1 MKNKLRTSIA
11 GLSIILLSGSA
22 FAQSLLPPNLLNYA
36 LFTSAGALTNNGTS
50 SIKGDIGTKDGAV
63 TGFPGYANSGTTTV
77 SGNIDVANDATLQ
90 AEADAQTAY
99 TTLINRSNNVILDN
113 PSLGNGTTLLAGTY
127 FLNEAATID
136 GNLTLSGSSTDIFV
150 IKING
155 ALSAASGS
163 QIILGSGVSAENVYF
178 NVTGQTALASGST
191 FRGNIVSGGAII
203 LASGAV
209 LAGRGI
215 TTAGQI
221 NLSANNVDNG
231 FTPLPVTLT
240 SFTVKKGEFQN
251 AQLNWTTT
259 AETNSSKFEVQRSM
273 NGKTWTGIGEVLAKG
288 QSTKSVPYY
297 YSDNSPKKGI
307 NMYRLKMIDT
317 DASFSFSTIKSVEL
331 NAYQSMALYPN
342 PTVDQLTLDVDD
354 INQIYKI
361 QLTDIFGKSV
371 YSQTKKGSLPI
382 TAKVD
387 TAKLSTGMYIASVTR
402 MDGSISVMKIL
413 KR

>member
-1 MKNKLRTSIA
+1 MKNKLRILIT
-11 GLSIILLSGSA
+11 GLSIILFAGSA
-22 FAQSLLPPNLLNYA
+22 FAQSLLPSNLLNYA
-36 LFTSAGALTNNGTS
+36 LFTSSGALTNSGTS
-50 SIKGDIGTKDGAV
+50 SIKGSIGTNEGAV
-63 TGFPGYANSGTTTV
+63 TGFPGYANSGSTTV
-77 SGNIDVANDATLQ
+77 AGTINVANDATLQ
-90 AEADAQTAY
+90 AAADAQTAY
-99 TTLINRSNNVILDN
+99 TSLITRSNNFILTN
-113 PSLGNGTTLLAGTY
+113 PTLGNGGSLVAGTY
-127 FLNEAATID
+127 FLGEAATINGD
-136 GNLTLSGSSTDIFV
+136 LTLIGNSTDIFV
-150 IKING
+150 IKIDG

-178 NVTGQTALASGST
+178 NVTGQTALATGST

-221 NLSANNVDNG
+221 NLSGNNVDNG
-231 FTPLPVTLT
+231 LAPLPVTLT
-240 SFTVKKGEFQN
+240 SFTVTKGEFQN
-251 AQLNWTTT
+251 AQLNWITT

-288 QSTKSVPYY
+288 ESTKSVPYY
-297 YSDNSPKKGI
+297 YSDNSPEKGI

-331 NAYQSMALYPN
+331 TIHQSMALYPN

-371 YSQTKKGSLPI
+371 YSQTKKGSQPV

-387 TAKLSTGMYIASVTR
+387 TAKLSTGMYVASVTR
-402 MDGSISVMKIL
+402 MDGTVSVMKIL